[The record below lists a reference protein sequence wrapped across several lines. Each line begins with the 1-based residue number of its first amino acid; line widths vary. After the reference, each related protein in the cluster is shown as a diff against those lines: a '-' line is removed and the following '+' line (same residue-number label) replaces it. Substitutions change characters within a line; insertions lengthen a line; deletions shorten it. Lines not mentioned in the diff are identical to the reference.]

1 MKLME
6 RPRKKV
12 VKELMQT
19 TDIIILA
26 AGKGTRM
33 QSRLPK
39 VLHKLAGQPLLSH
52 VLAAAKTVNKAKS
65 VVVTGFGA
73 DQVENTIGKQ
83 ADAFVTQP
91 QQLGTGHAVQCAL
104 PHIRENA
111 KVLILYG
118 DVPLISPSTIG
129 KMLDTVTDNQ
139 MGLLTVILDDPS
151 GYGRIIRD
159 TDNNISAIVEQKD
172 ASPEQLKVNEVNTGV
187 MALTSQQLM
196 RWLPQIDNN
205 NAQGEYYLTDLIAI
219 ATSDSVKV
227 KSIQPQSA
235 TEVEGVNN
243 RVQLSQLERAHQRQK
258 AQKLMD
264 SGTSLADPERFDQR
278 GELTVGTDNFIDI
291 NCIFEGEV
299 KLGSNVHIGP
309 NCQIINSS
317 IGDGVEIKANTII
330 EDTVVGDNAIL
341 GPFARLRP
349 GTELA
354 DNTKIGNFVE
364 TKKAKVGKGSKINH
378 LSYVGDA
385 ELGEGVNV
393 GAGTITCNYDGAN
406 KFNTT
411 IGDNSFVGS
420 NSTLVAP
427 VKVADN
433 SFVGAGST
441 ITKDTEQN
449 SLAISRAKQRN
460 IEGWKRPTKQD

>member
-1 MKLME
+1 
-6 RPRKKV
+6 
-12 VKELMQT
+12 MQT

-39 VLHKLAGQPLLSH
+39 VLHKIAGQPLLSH
-52 VLAAAKTVNKAKS
+52 VLTAAKTVNDAKS
-65 VVVTGFGA
+65 IVVTGFGG

-91 QQLGTGHAVQCAL
+91 DQLGTGHAVQCAL

-129 KMLDTVTDNQ
+129 RMLEAVTDNE
-139 MGLLTVILDDPS
+139 MGLLTVTLDNPS

-159 TDNNISAIVEQKD
+159 TDNNIAAIVEQKD
-172 ASPEQLKVNEVNTGV
+172 ANPEQLKVNEVNTGV

-196 RWLPQIDNN
+196 GWLPQIDNN

-258 AQKLMD
+258 AQKLME

-278 GELTVGTDNFIDI
+278 GELSVGTDNFIDI
-291 NCIFEGEV
+291 NCIFEGVV

-309 NCQIINSS
+309 NCQVINSS
-317 IGDGVEIKANTII
+317 IGDGVEIKANTIV
-330 EDTVVGDNAIL
+330 EDSVVGDNAIL

-427 VKVADN
+427 LKVADN

-441 ITKDTEQN
+441 ITKDTEEN
-449 SLAISRAKQRN
+449 SLAISRAKQLN
-460 IEGWKRPTKQD
+460 IEGWKRPTKED

>member
-1 MKLME
+1 
-6 RPRKKV
+6 
-12 VKELMQT
+12 MQT

-39 VLHKLAGQPLLSH
+39 VLHKIAGQPLLSH
-52 VLAAAKTVNKAKS
+52 VLTAAKTVNDAKS
-65 VVVTGFGA
+65 IVVTGFGG

-118 DVPLISPSTIG
+118 DVPLIAPQTIS

-159 TDNNISAIVEQKD
+159 TDNNIAAIVEQKD

-196 RWLPQIDNN
+196 GWLPQIDNN

-258 AQKLMD
+258 AQTLME

-278 GELTVGTDNFIDI
+278 GELSVGTDNFIDI

-309 NCQIINSS
+309 NCQIINST

-330 EDTVVGDNAIL
+330 EDSVVGDNAIL

-441 ITKDTEQN
+441 ITKDTEEN

-460 IEGWKRPTKQD
+460 IEGWKRPTKED